1 MDYQE
6 LKLLEDDLWDAADQL
21 RANSKLTAS
30 EYAMP
35 VLGLIFLRHATT
47 RFNTL
52 LPEVEAAVPA
62 RATGALREE
71 RIKLGF
77 QGKAAIYLPET
88 ARYDH
93 LATLPQGTSVGEA
106 NRVAA
111 HKSNGLIIDYNGMLK
126 SLRKALATYGQ
137 GDKALPM
144 DPLLDPDQALAEYA
158 ASIAKVAA
166 HLASMRYDL
175 NALVEAEEGEEKW
188 GQLLHAQN
196 AVSKSPEAKKTFQV
210 LAEDVSD
217 RFRGLFPNPGVFQYE
232 PQENAIAALYNLLQ
246 KPKPKVDI
254 SAIMQEIRGVID
266 TSIDV
271 LSPGKAKQ
279 PSKQYDL
286 SGIDFER
293 LRTEFAKSPY
303 KETAVLTLQERIQA
317 RLELMMVM
325 NPTRVDFYLR
335 YQEVITDFNRD
346 KDDAEIQRVFE
357 NLMKVH
363 DSLDQEQQRYVR
375 EGFSSE
381 RELALYDLLS
391 KDKAEVTKGDLDKV
405 KKAAQALMATV
416 EKRRQEM
423 GDLRD
428 RASVQAKMKSAI
440 IDRLLE
446 DLPEK
451 YSQDEIQARGEVI
464 YQYVEQQLQSTSHH

>member
-1 MDYQE
+1 
-6 LKLLEDDLWDAADQL
+6 
-21 RANSKLTAS
+21 
-30 EYAMP
+30 
-35 VLGLIFLRHATT
+35 
-47 RFNTL
+47 
-52 LPEVEAAVPA
+52 
-62 RATGALREE
+62 
-71 RIKLGF
+71 
-77 QGKAAIYLPET
+77 
-88 ARYDH
+88 
-93 LATLPQGTSVGEA
+93 
-106 NRVAA
+106 
-111 HKSNGLIIDYNGMLK
+111 LIIDYNGMLK

-166 HLASMRYDL
+166 HLASVRYDL

-405 KKAAQALMATV
+405 KKVAQALMATV